1 MGRGKLNED
10 EIRLLTENP
19 NVLEVSENRIIYTNE
34 FKKHFMEEYISGHKG
49 PTQIFREAGF
59 DIGILGSKRIER
71 AAARWRE
78 SYAAGSLGTYKDGTI
93 RHREVLENPD
103 LTEKQKK
110 KLTLQ
115 QANRKLSKKQRQ
127 IEMLKQENEML
138 RKHIHLL
145 ISKQEL
151 NIQ

>member
-1 MGRGKLNED
+1 
-10 EIRLLTENP
+10 
-19 NVLEVSENRIIYTNE
+19 V
-34 FKKHFMEEYISGHKG
+34 
-49 PTQIFREAGF
+49 
-59 DIGILGSKRIER
+59 LGSKRIER

-78 SYAAGSLGTYKDGTI
+78 SYAAGSLGEYKDGVI
-93 RHREVLENPD
+93 RHRELLEDPD

-127 IEMLKQENEML
+127 IEMLIQENEML

-145 ISKQEL
+145 LTKQDL
-151 NIQ
+151 NTQ